1 MHAISFESL
10 LLNAKKLAKEVSA
23 EGGVLEEQRR
33 LPPHIVIKLRE
44 IGVFRMNFPLGW
56 GGLELT
62 SPQQTQ
68 VIEQLAIGDAAV
80 AWCAMIG
87 SDSGIYS
94 GFIDEPV
101 ARDMFT
107 VDSITAGWIH
117 PQGKAEIVPGGYR
130 VSGRWRF
137 GSGLSHCDILSAGC
151 FVYQDGNQVVDR
163 HGAPIWRVMM
173 AKPDEYELHDNWH
186 TTGLAGS
193 GSRDYGANN
202 MFVPYEHS
210 FSFNEPYRKGPLHDV
225 PDAILRNMAG
235 IPLGM
240 ARAALDYAISLAEHK
255 YDRSLS
261 VSWKKSPRVQA
272 VLARCEI
279 ELYSARCAVYSSL
292 NEQWDGLVGKEPLS
306 NAHRITVA
314 LARQQAFKVSRQI
327 ISTIYDLVGGA
338 SIYKNETP
346 MDKWLRDS
354 YTMNQHAVASESI
367 VQQCGQFLLNNHS
380 NNLFI

>member
-33 LPPHIVIKLRE
+33 LPPHIVNKLRE

-117 PQGKAEIVPGGYR
+117 PQGKA
-130 VSGRWRF
+130 
-137 GSGLSHCDILSAGC
+137 
-151 FVYQDGNQVVDR
+151 
-163 HGAPIWRVMM
+163 
-173 AKPDEYELHDNWH
+173 
-186 TTGLAGS
+186 
-193 GSRDYGANN
+193 
-202 MFVPYEHS
+202 
-210 FSFNEPYRKGPLHDV
+210 
-225 PDAILRNMAG
+225 
-235 IPLGM
+235 
-240 ARAALDYAISLAEHK
+240 
-255 YDRSLS
+255 
-261 VSWKKSPRVQA
+261 
-272 VLARCEI
+272 
-279 ELYSARCAVYSSL
+279 
-292 NEQWDGLVGKEPLS
+292 
-306 NAHRITVA
+306 
-314 LARQQAFKVSRQI
+314 
-327 ISTIYDLVGGA
+327 
-338 SIYKNETP
+338 
-346 MDKWLRDS
+346 
-354 YTMNQHAVASESI
+354 
-367 VQQCGQFLLNNHS
+367 
-380 NNLFI
+380 